1 MLTSFAIFS
10 NLLFHP
16 PESYVQLSVHNG
28 ADSFGS
34 ISTGHLLHYTE
45 DRLNLSRLIL
55 FSETEDERERHLT
68 ILTELHRE
76 DFKQIFNEANGKPIC
91 IKLLDKSLS
100 ELVPFD
106 DQHATQIAQMMFK
119 SCAQVLQ
126 YYPN

>member
-1 MLTSFAIFS
+1 LRFFYS
-10 NLLFHP
+10 P
-16 PESYVQLSVHNG
+16 QSYVQLGVQNG

-34 ISTGHLLHYTE
+34 ISTGHLLYYTE

-55 FSETEDERERHLT
+55 FSESEDERERYLT

-76 DFKQIFNEANGKPIC
+76 DFKQIISETNEKSIC

-106 DQHATQIAQMMFK
+106 DHHATSIAQMMFK
-119 SCAQVLQ
+119 SCAQVHK
-126 YYPN
+126 Y